1 MTTPLVT
8 LRRVFD
14 DGRATFGILEAGP
27 HLLATMEPPW
37 AGNARGLSCVPPG
50 RYPLV
55 LEKSAR
61 FAAHNYGDGP
71 GMLWEMKEVPER
83 SECKFHVANW
93 PDQIEGCVA
102 LGDLHLWPD
111 EYDGHSPGRGLISS
125 LPALRRFHE
134 ALKPHKTAMIEI
146 LRP

>member
-27 HLLATMEPPW
+27 YLIATMEPPW

-55 LEKSAR
+55 LERSVK
-61 FAAHNYGDGP
+61 FEKHDYGDGP

-83 SECKFHVANW
+83 SECKLHVANW

-111 EYDGHSPGRGLISS
+111 EINGHPPGRGLVRS
-125 LPALRRFHE
+125 LSALRRFHE
-134 ALKPHKTAMIEI
+134 ALRPHKTARIEI